1 MTLVKYLFK
10 KFIPTFIVTMLF
22 FSIVL
27 CLVDLF
33 MHLWEY
39 IQNDVSFGDLMRLM
53 LLYVPKTLWYAAP
66 LSMLFA
72 VAFTLSMM
80 YSNNELT
87 VICSSGV
94 SLFKFTLPLLIVSV
108 FLSVGFFFFE
118 DYVVVPYY
126 KQKVEFQNKL
136 LKVTESKDNNN
147 VVIISD
153 AGLTVYKADYYDD
166 TNQRL
171 YGLVVV
177 SRNED
182 RSLSRIVYGSSAVW
196 NETSGYWKLSDG
208 VVYRYSDG
216 NVSVDKEL
224 TVGVMMSLHEPPET
238 FRNFTIDVE
247 EVNTTDALAYIDTL
261 KRVGLPYGEPLSVYY
276 KKFAF
281 PSVIFLV
288 VLLSI
293 GLPGRSR
300 KNVLLSSLI
309 LCVSAAVAFYVTQMV
324 TMYMAKF
331 EYLSP
336 LIGAWGPVGLFL
348 IISIALFRSSRT

>member
-1 MTLVKYLFK
+1 MTLLKYLFK
-10 KFIPTFIVTMLF
+10 KFIPAFLVSMLF

-39 IQNDVSFGDLMRLM
+39 IQNSVTFASLMKLM

-80 YSNNELT
+80 YANNELT
-87 VICSSGV
+87 VIFSSGV
-94 SLFKFTLPLLIVSV
+94 SLFKFTLPLLILSLL
-108 FLSVGFFFFE
+108 LSVGFFFFE

-126 KQKVEFQNKL
+126 KQKVDFQNEL
-136 LKVTESKDNNN
+136 LHVTESKDNNN

-166 TNQRL
+166 MNQRL

-182 RSLSRIVYGSSAVW
+182 MSLNRIVYGSSAVW
-196 NETSGYWKLSDG
+196 SEELGYWRISDG
-208 VVYRYSDG
+208 VVYRYK
-216 NVSVDKEL
+216 DKNM
-224 TVGVMMSLHEPPET
+224 TVEKDITSGVLMTLHEPPET
-238 FRNFTIDVE
+238 FRNFTINVE
-247 EVNTTDALAYIDTL
+247 EVNTKDALAYIDTL

-288 VLLSI
+288 VFLSI
-293 GLPGRSR
+293 GLTGRSR
-300 KNVLLSSLI
+300 KNVLLASLI
-309 LCVSAAVAFYVTQMV
+309 LCVSAAVLFYVTQMV
-324 TMYMAKF
+324 TMWMAKF

-336 LIGAWGPVGLFL
+336 LIGAWGPVFLFL
-348 IISIALFRSSRT
+348 GISIALFRTSRT

>member
-1 MTLVKYLFK
+1 MTLLKYLFR
-10 KFIPTFIVTMLF
+10 KFLPAFLVSMLF
-22 FSIVL
+22 FSVVL

-39 IQNDVSFGDLMRLM
+39 IQNSVPFANLARLM

-87 VICSSGV
+87 VIFASGV
-94 SLFKFTLPLLIVSV
+94 SLFRFTLPLLVFSL

-118 DYVVVPYY
+118 DYIVVPYY
-126 KQKVEFQNKL
+126 KQKVEYQKL
-136 LKVTESKDNNN
+136 LLGETDSKDNED

-153 AGLTVYKADYYDD
+153 GGLTVYKADYYDD
-166 TNQRL
+166 VNQRL

-177 SRNED
+177 SRND
-182 RSLSRIVYGSSAVW
+182 DMSLRRIVYGASASW
-196 NETSGYWKLSDG
+196 SEELEYWRISDG
-208 VVYRYSDG
+208 VVYNYRDG
-216 NVSVDKEL
+216 NMTVDNEI
-224 TVGVMMSLHEPPET
+224 TSGVLMTLHEPPET

-247 EVNTTDALAYIDTL
+247 EVNTKDALAYIDTL

-288 VLLSI
+288 VFLSI
-293 GLPGRSR
+293 GLTGRSR
-300 KNVLLSSLI
+300 KNVLLASLI
-309 LCVSAAVAFYVTQMV
+309 LCVSAAVLFYVTQMV
-324 TMYMAKF
+324 TMWMAKF

-336 LIGAWGPVGLFL
+336 LIGAWGPVFLFL
-348 IISIALFRSSRT
+348 GISIALFRTSRT

>member
-1 MTLVKYLFK
+1 M
-10 KFIPTFIVTMLF
+10 
-22 FSIVL
+22 
-27 CLVDLF
+27 
-33 MHLWEY
+33 
-39 IQNDVSFGDLMRLM
+39 
-53 LLYVPKTLWYAAP
+53 
-66 LSMLFA
+66 
-72 VAFTLSMM
+72 
-80 YSNNELT
+80 
-87 VICSSGV
+87 
-94 SLFKFTLPLLIVSV
+94 
-108 FLSVGFFFFE
+108 
-118 DYVVVPYY
+118 
-126 KQKVEFQNKL
+126 
-136 LKVTESKDNNN
+136 
-147 VVIISD
+147 
-153 AGLTVYKADYYDD
+153 
-166 TNQRL
+166 
-171 YGLVVV
+171 
-177 SRNED
+177 
-182 RSLSRIVYGSSAVW
+182 
-196 NETSGYWKLSDG
+196 
-208 VVYRYSDG
+208 YRYSDG

-293 GLPGRSR
+293 GLTGRSR